1 MYCVLKIL
9 KSKTQIRNQFTDSAK
24 SDISDAVVGSLLG
37 HDAHGVATPGS
48 GELAHGG
55 PLVSLGIVEQ
65 HLCQVAATIP
75 PAIPAPY
82 NDESLI
88 V

>member
-1 MYCVLKIL
+1 M

-55 PLVSLGIVEQ
+55 PLVSLRIIEQ
-65 HLCQVAATIP
+65 HFYQVATITTP
-75 PAIPAPY
+75 C
-82 NDESLI
+82 NDKSLT

>member
-1 MYCVLKIL
+1 MGVLC

-37 HDAHGVATPGS
+37 HGAHGVATPGS

-55 PLVSLGIVEQ
+55 PLVSLGIIFQ
-65 HLCQVAATIP
+65 HFSQPAAVIV
-75 PAIPAPY
+75 ISSCI
-82 NDESLI
+82 DELLI
-88 V
+88 VLIIVV